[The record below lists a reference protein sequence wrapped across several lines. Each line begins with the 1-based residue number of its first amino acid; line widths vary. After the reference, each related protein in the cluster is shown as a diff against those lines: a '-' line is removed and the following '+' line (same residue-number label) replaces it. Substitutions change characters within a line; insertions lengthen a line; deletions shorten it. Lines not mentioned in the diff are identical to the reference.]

1 MTHGVWGAGG
11 PPGDA
16 PAPTASLWLPHAGF
30 SEDSTPCPSGLG
42 PRVPPGSREAQGT
55 AGEGLCSQQLM
66 WGQGGRLSQQARS
79 PRHGAPRCARGTGAR
94 RPRLWNLVF
103 QVCSPGGRAGPCS
116 SPGTRRAHAHPEAV
130 PLLPSRSPCRPCP
143 RLSARPRRGAAGTA
157 REGWDTPGERCP
169 CRTRG
174 KRRSTLEKRRSTSGT
189 PRGSSHGRRKRSR
202 PSSNSVPTEAQG
214 PRPG

>member
-1 MTHGVWGAGG
+1 MPLRAGAQSPTWVQGSSGHCWGGAVL
-11 PPGDA
+11 
-16 PAPTASLWLPHAGF
+16 PTADVGTRRAPQPAGALTPARSTAMRPRDRRSAPSALEPCLP
-30 SEDSTPCPSGLG
+30 SVQ
-42 PRVPPGSREAQGT
+42 PRR
-55 AGEGLCSQQLM
+55 
-66 WGQGGRLSQQARS
+66 QGGALLLSQ
-79 PRHGAPRCARGTGAR
+79 
-94 RPRLWNLVF
+94 
-103 QVCSPGGRAGPCS
+103 
-116 SPGTRRAHAHPEAV
+116 TRRAHAHPEAV

-157 REGWDTPGERCP
+157 REGWGTPGERCP